1 MTEPLQ
7 PASPDALPTLTP
19 VARVEGVS
27 VPLIQPVKPPRGGRA
42 RWAIALVATLVVV
55 LVAGGLVAFAG
66 AGAASVAPAYA
77 PSDALLYMDIRGD
90 LPGDQRQ
97 QLATFM
103 AHFPGFADPSSL
115 QTKLDQALDK
125 LVSKATNGTFSYSGN
140 IEPWFGGQ
148 VAVAVGPSDS
158 VVLIVSV
165 SDSAGLPTKLDQTS
179 QQLASQLGGSVAID
193 EHDGTSVYTITGATG
208 VSGLSSFS
216 FAISTDAIV
225 VAKDPG
231 AVDAALDRKAGKS
244 PNLAGSSA
252 FRDAIGRLDADRS
265 GTFYLDG
272 AAAQTLLKS
281 AAAGSTCGSAATL
294 AGLPTTM
301 AGELRLQDGNLVIRD
316 RASLPAASAS
326 PVTAATSDLASH
338 VPGGALVYA
347 ETHGFGDL
355 WRTQATALIQNPC
368 FASVAGQ
375 LSTIEGL
382 LGTKVPDAFGWVKD
396 AGVVVTAPGGAPQG
410 GLVATTSDAAAGQ
423 ARLTQ
428 VLTLLSLAKGQGGP
442 AITTSSAP
450 YAGTTITSVTVDLG
464 SAATTGGAA
473 PSGSAPI
480 GMPGSVTVSYAFKG
494 QVFVLGVGDAFVK
507 AVLDTTDANSLASDG
522 RYSAALSAAG
532 GPTDSGVVYADVTG
546 IRSLV
551 EAQLPADQKAKY
563 SSNVQPYLTPFDR
576 LISVGVDTAGSESDT
591 TIIFTK

>member
-1 MTEPLQ
+1 
-7 PASPDALPTLTP
+7 
-19 VARVEGVS
+19 
-27 VPLIQPVKPPRGGRA
+27 
-42 RWAIALVATLVVV
+42 
-55 LVAGGLVAFAG
+55 
-66 AGAASVAPAYA
+66 
-77 PSDALLYMDIRGD
+77 MDIRGD

-125 LVSKATNGTFSYSGN
+125 LVSKATNGTFSYTGN

-179 QQLASQLGGSVAID
+179 QQLAKQLGGSVAIAD
-193 EHDGTSVYTITGATG
+193 HDGTSVYTISGATG
-208 VSGLSSFS
+208 VSGLSAVS

-225 VAKDPG
+225 VAKD
-231 AVDAALDRKAGKS
+231 AATVDAALDRKAGKS

-252 FRDAIGRLDADRS
+252 FRDAIARLDADRS

-272 AAAQTLLKS
+272 S
-281 AAAGSTCGSAATL
+281 AAEKLLTSTAASSTCGSATTL

-316 RASLPAASAS
+316 RATLPTASAS

-338 VPGGALVYA
+338 VPGAALVYA

-382 LGTKVPDAFGWVKD
+382 LGTKIPDAFGWVKD
-396 AGVVVTAPGGAPQG
+396 AGLVVTAPGGAPQG

-464 SAATTGGAA
+464 SAATIGGGA
-473 PSGSAPI
+473 PSASAPI
-480 GMPGSVTVSYAFKG
+480 GMPGSVTISYAFKG

-546 IRSLV
+546 LRGLV
-551 EAQLPADQKAKY
+551 EAQLPADQKATY
-563 SSNVQPYLTPFDR
+563 SSDVQPYLTPFDR
-576 LISVGVDTAGSESDT
+576 LISVRVDTAGSESDT

>member
-7 PASPDALPTLTP
+7 PADPDALPTLTQ

-27 VPLIQPVKPPRGGRA
+27 VPLIQPAKTPRGGRA

-66 AGAASVAPAYA
+66 AGAASVGPAYA
-77 PSDALLYMDIRGD
+77 PADALLYMDVRGD

-125 LVSKATNGTFSYSGN
+125 LVSKATNGAYTYSGN

-158 VVLIVSV
+158 VVLVVSV

-179 QQLASQLGGSVAID
+179 QQLAKQLGGSVAIAD
-193 EHDGTSVYTITGATG
+193 HDGTSVYTISGATG
-208 VSGLSSFS
+208 VSGLSAVS

-225 VAKDPG
+225 VAKD
-231 AVDAALDRKAGKS
+231 AATVDAALDRKAGKS

-252 FRDAIGRLDADRS
+252 FHDAIGRLDADRS

-272 AAAQTLLKS
+272 AAAETLLKS
-281 AAAGSTCGSAATL
+281 TAAASSTCGSATTL

-301 AGELRLQDGNLVIRD
+301 AGELRLQDGNLIIRD
-316 RASLPAASAS
+316 RATLPAASAS

-338 VPGGALVYA
+338 VPGAALVYA

-382 LGTKVPDAFGWVKD
+382 LGTKIPDAFGWVKD

-464 SAATTGGAA
+464 TSGAA
-473 PSGSAPI
+473 GTALSGVPT
-480 GMPGSVTVSYAFKG
+480 SVTISYAFKG

-546 IRSLV
+546 IRGLV

-563 SSNVQPYLTPFDR
+563 SSDVQPYLTPFDR
-576 LISVGVDTAGSESDT
+576 LISVRVDTAGSESDT

>member
-7 PASPDALPTLTP
+7 PASPDALPTLTQ

-27 VPLIQPVKPPRGGRA
+27 VPLIQPVKTSRGGRA

-66 AGAASVAPAYA
+66 AGAASVGPAYA

-125 LVSKATNGTFSYSGN
+125 LVSKATNGAYTYSGN

-158 VVLIVSV
+158 VILVVSV

-179 QQLASQLGGSVAID
+179 QQLAKQLGGTVAIAD
-193 EHDGTSVYTITGATG
+193 HNGTSVYTLSGATG
-208 VSGLSSFS
+208 VSGLSAVS

-225 VAKDPG
+225 VAKD
-231 AVDAALDRKAGKS
+231 AATVDAALDRKAGKS
-244 PNLAGSSA
+244 PNLAGTSA

-272 AAAQTLLKS
+272 AAAQKLLDS
-281 AAAGSTCGSAATL
+281 TAASSSTCGSATTL

-301 AGELRLQDGNLVIRD
+301 AGELRLQDGNLIIRD
-316 RASLPAASAS
+316 QATLPAASAS

-338 VPGGALVYA
+338 VPGAALVYA

-355 WRTQATALIQNPC
+355 WRTEATTLIQNPC

-382 LGTKVPDAFGWVKD
+382 LGTKIPDAFAWVKD

-428 VLTLLSLAKGQGGP
+428 VLTLLGLAKGAGGP

-464 SAATTGGAA
+464 SALDMGGSTGGA
-473 PSGSAPI
+473 PS
-480 GMPGSVTVSYAFKG
+480 SVTVSYAFKG
-494 QVFVLGVGDAFVK
+494 QLFVLGVGDAFVK
-507 AVLDTTDANSLASDG
+507 AVLDTTNADSLASDA

-563 SSNVQPYLTPFDR
+563 TSDVQPYLTPFDR
-576 LISVGVDTAGSESDT
+576 LISVRVDTAGSESDT

>member
-7 PASPDALPTLTP
+7 PADPGALPTLTQ

-27 VPLIQPVKPPRGGRA
+27 VPLIQPAKTPRRGRA

-66 AGAASVAPAYA
+66 AGAASVGPAYA
-77 PSDALLYMDIRGD
+77 PADAVLYVDVRGD

-125 LVSKATNGTFSYSGN
+125 LVSKATNGAYTYSGN

-179 QQLASQLGGSVAID
+179 QQLAKQLGGSVAIA
-193 EHDGTSVYTITGATG
+193 EHDGTSVYTISGATG
-208 VSGLSSFS
+208 VSGLSAVS

-225 VAKDPG
+225 VAKD
-231 AVDAALDRKAGKS
+231 AATVDAALDRKAGKS
-244 PNLAGSSA
+244 PNLAGSGA
-252 FRDAIGRLDADRS
+252 FHDAIGRLDADRS

-272 AAAQTLLKS
+272 AAAETLLKS
-281 AAAGSTCGSAATL
+281 TAAASGTCGSATTL

-301 AGELRLQDGNLVIRD
+301 AGELRLQDGNLIIRD
-316 RASLPAASAS
+316 RATLPAASAS
-326 PVTAATSDLASH
+326 PVAAATSDLASH
-338 VPGGALVYA
+338 VPGAALVYA

-355 WRTQATALIQNPC
+355 WRTQATALVQNPC
-368 FASVAGQ
+368 FAGVAGQ

-382 LGTKVPDAFGWVKD
+382 LGTKIPDAFGWVKD

-464 SAATTGGAA
+464 TSGAA
-473 PSGSAPI
+473 GAALSGVPT
-480 GMPGSVTVSYAFKG
+480 SVTVSYAFKG

-507 AVLDTTDANSLASDG
+507 AVLDTTDANSLASDA
-522 RYSAALSAAG
+522 RYSAAVSAAG
-532 GPTDSGVVYADVTG
+532 GPTDSGVVYADLTG

-551 EAQLPADQKAKY
+551 EAQLPADQKATY
-563 SSNVQPYLTPFDR
+563 SSDVQPYLTPFDR
-576 LISVGVDTAGSESDT
+576 LISVRLDTAGSESDT

>member
-1 MTEPLQ
+1 MTEPL
-7 PASPDALPTLTP
+7 PPDSQDSLPTLTQ

-27 VPLIQPVKPPRGGRA
+27 VPLIQPTRTSRGGRA
-42 RWAIALVATLVVV
+42 RWAVALVATLVVV
-55 LVAGGLVAFAG
+55 LVAGGLVALAG
-66 AGAASVAPAYA
+66 AGATSVGPAYA
-77 PSDALLYMDIRGD
+77 PRDALLYVDIRGD

-115 QTKLDQALDK
+115 QTKLNQALDK
-125 LVSKATNGTFSYSGN
+125 LVSKATNGTYSYTGN

-179 QQLASQLGGSVAID
+179 QQLAKQLGGTVAIAD
-193 EHDGTSVYTITGATG
+193 HDGTSVYTISGATG
-208 VSGLSSFS
+208 VSGLSAVS
-216 FAISTDAIV
+216 FAITTDAIV
-225 VAKDPG
+225 VAKD
-231 AVDAALDRKAGKS
+231 AATVDAALDRKAGKS
-244 PNLAGSSA
+244 PNLAGASA
-252 FRDAIGRLDADRS
+252 FHDAISRLDADRS

-272 AAAQTLLKS
+272 AAAETLLKS
-281 AAAGSTCGSAATL
+281 SSASSTCGSATTL

-301 AGELRLQDGNLVIRD
+301 AGELRLQDGNLIVRD
-316 RASLPAASAS
+316 HATMPAASAS
-326 PVTAATSDLASH
+326 PVAAATSDLASH
-338 VPGGALVYA
+338 VPAGALVYA

-355 WRTQATALIQNPC
+355 WRTEATALIQNPC

-442 AITTSSAP
+442 TITTSAAP
-450 YAGTTITSVTVDLG
+450 YAGTTIQSVTVDLG
-464 SAATTGGAA
+464 TTLGTGAG
-473 PSGSAPI
+473 PS
-480 GMPGSVTVSYAFKG
+480 SVTLAYAFKG
-494 QVFVLGVGDAFVK
+494 ELFVVGVGDAFVK
-507 AVLDTTDANSLASDG
+507 TVLDTTSATSLASDG
-522 RYSAALSAAG
+522 RYSAALATAG
-532 GPTDSGVVYADVTG
+532 GPTDSSVVYADLTA
-546 IRSLV
+546 IRGLV
-551 EAQLPADQKAKY
+551 EAQLPASAKASY
-563 SSNVQPYLTPFDR
+563 SSDVQPYVIPFDR
-576 LISVGVDTAGSESDT
+576 LISVRVDAAGSESDT

>member
-27 VPLIQPVKPPRGGRA
+27 VPLIQPVSAPRGGRA

-66 AGAASVAPAYA
+66 AGAASVGPAYA
-77 PSDALLYMDIRGD
+77 PADALLYMDIRGD

-125 LVSKATNGTFSYSGN
+125 LVSKATNGAYSYTGN

-148 VAVAVGPSDS
+148 VAVAVSGDPTATSTGFSDS
-158 VVLIVSV
+158 VLLVVSV
-165 SDSAGLPTKLDQTS
+165 SDTAGLPTKLDQTS
-179 QQLASQLGGSVAID
+179 QQLAKQLGGSVAIAD
-193 EHDGTSVYTITGATG
+193 HDGTSVYTISGATG
-208 VSGLSSFS
+208 VSGLSAVS
-216 FAISTDAIV
+216 FAITTDAIV
-225 VAKDPG
+225 VAKD
-231 AVDAALDRKAGKS
+231 AATVDAALDRKAGKS
-244 PNLAGSSA
+244 PDLAGSSA
-252 FRDAIGRLDADRS
+252 FHDAIGRLDADRS

-272 AAAQTLLKS
+272 AAAETLLKS
-281 AAAGSTCGSAATL
+281 TAGSSTCGSAVTL
-294 AGLPTTM
+294 AGLPTTI
-301 AGELRLQDGNLVIRD
+301 AGELRLQDGNLIIRD

-326 PVTAATSDLASH
+326 PMPAATSDLASH
-338 VPGGALVYA
+338 VPGAALAYA

-355 WRTQATALIQNPC
+355 WRTEATALIQNPC

-382 LGTKVPDAFGWVKD
+382 LGTKIPDAFGWVKD

-410 GLVATTSDAAAGQ
+410 GLVATTSDAATGQ

-442 AITTSSAP
+442 AITHEQRAVRRHDDHLGDGRP
-450 YAGTTITSVTVDLG
+450 RHHGRGRARRECADRGAGI
-464 SAATTGGAA
+464 
-473 PSGSAPI
+473 
-480 GMPGSVTVSYAFKG
+480 
-494 QVFVLGVGDAFVK
+494 GDA
-507 AVLDTTDANSLASDG
+507 VLRLQGPGVRPGCRRRLRQG
-522 RYSAALSAAG
+522 RA
-532 GPTDSGVVYADVTG
+532 
-546 IRSLV
+546 
-551 EAQLPADQKAKY
+551 
-563 SSNVQPYLTPFDR
+563 
-576 LISVGVDTAGSESDT
+576 
-591 TIIFTK
+591 

>member
-7 PASPDALPTLTP
+7 PASPDALPTLTQ

-27 VPLIQPVKPPRGGRA
+27 VPLIQPVRSPRGGRA

-66 AGAASVAPAYA
+66 AGATSVGPAYA
-77 PSDALLYMDIRGD
+77 PSDALLYMDVRGD

-125 LVSKATNGTFSYSGN
+125 LVSKVTNGTYTYSGN

-158 VVLIVSV
+158 VVVVVSV
-165 SDSAGLPTKLDQTS
+165 SDTAGLPTKLDQTS
-179 QQLASQLGGSVAID
+179 QQLAKLIGGSVAITD
-193 EHDGTSVYTITGATG
+193 HDGTSVYSISGGTG
-208 VSGLSSFS
+208 VSGLPAFS
-216 FAISTDAIV
+216 FAITSDAIV
-225 VAKDPG
+225 VAKDATTVG
-231 AVDAALDRKAGKS
+231 AALDRKAGKS

-252 FRDAIGRLDADRS
+252 FHDAIARLDADRS

-272 AAAQTLLKS
+272 S
-281 AAAGSTCGSAATL
+281 AAEKLLQSTADTSSTCGSATSL

-301 AGELRLQDGNLVIRD
+301 AGELRLQDGNLVIRE
-316 RASLPAASAS
+316 RATLPAASAS
-326 PVTAATSDLASH
+326 PVAATTSDLASH
-338 VPGGALVYA
+338 VPAGALFYA

-355 WRTQATALIQNPC
+355 WRTEATTLIQNPC

-382 LGTKVPDAFGWVKD
+382 LGTKIPDAFGWVKD
-396 AGVVVTAPGGAPQG
+396 AGVVMTAPGGVPQG
-410 GLVATTSDAAAGQ
+410 GLVATTSDAATGQ

-428 VLTLLSLAKGQGGP
+428 VLTLLKLAKGQGGP
-442 AITTSSAP
+442 AITTSDAP
-450 YAGTTITSVTVDLG
+450 YAGTTITSVKVDLG
-464 SAATTGGAA
+464 TDSSVDSTTGAV
-473 PSGSAPI
+473 PT
-480 GMPGSVTVSYAFKG
+480 SVTLAYAFKG

-507 AVLDTTDANSLASDG
+507 AVLDTTDTTSLASDG
-522 RYSAALSAAG
+522 RYSASLSAAG
-532 GPTDSGVVYADVTG
+532 GPTDSGVVYADLTA
-546 IRSLV
+546 IRGLI
-551 EAQLPADQKAKY
+551 EAQLPAAQKAQY
-563 SSNVQPYLTPFDR
+563 TSDVQPYLAPFDR
-576 LISVGVDTAGSESDT
+576 VISVSVDAAGSESDT
-591 TIIFTK
+591 AIIFTK

>member
-1 MTEPLQ
+1 MTEPL
-7 PASPDALPTLTP
+7 PPDSQDSLPTLTQ

-27 VPLIQPVKPPRGGRA
+27 VPLIQPTRTSRGGRA
-42 RWAIALVATLVVV
+42 RWAVALVATLVVV
-55 LVAGGLVAFAG
+55 LVAGGLVALAG
-66 AGAASVAPAYA
+66 AGATSVGPAYA
-77 PSDALLYMDIRGD
+77 PRDALLYVDIRGD

-115 QTKLDQALDK
+115 QTKLNQALDK
-125 LVSKATNGTFSYSGN
+125 LVSKATNGTYSYTGN

-179 QQLASQLGGSVAID
+179 QQLAKQLGGTVAIAD
-193 EHDGTSVYTITGATG
+193 HDGTSVYTISGATG
-208 VSGLSSFS
+208 VSGLSAVS
-216 FAISTDAIV
+216 FAITTDAIV
-225 VAKDPG
+225 VAKD
-231 AVDAALDRKAGKS
+231 AATVDAALDRKAGKS
-244 PNLAGSSA
+244 PNLAGASA
-252 FRDAIGRLDADRS
+252 FHDAISRLDADRS

-272 AAAQTLLKS
+272 AAAETLLKS
-281 AAAGSTCGSAATL
+281 SSASSTCGSATTL

-301 AGELRLQDGNLVIRD
+301 AGELRLQDGNLIVRD
-316 RASLPAASAS
+316 HATMPAASAS
-326 PVTAATSDLASH
+326 PVAAATSDLASH
-338 VPGGALVYA
+338 VPAGALVYA

-355 WRTQATALIQNPC
+355 WRTEATALIQNPC

-428 VLTLLSLAKGQGGP
+428 VLTLLQLAKGQGGP
-442 AITTSSAP
+442 TITTSAAP
-450 YAGTTITSVTVDLG
+450 YAGTTIQSVTVDLG
-464 SAATTGGAA
+464 TTLGTGAG
-473 PSGSAPI
+473 PS
-480 GMPGSVTVSYAFKG
+480 SVTLAYAFKG
-494 QVFVLGVGDAFVK
+494 ELFVVGVGDAFVK
-507 AVLDTTDANSLASDG
+507 TVLDTTSATSLASDG
-522 RYSAALSAAG
+522 RYSAALATAG
-532 GPTDSGVVYADVTG
+532 GPTDSSVVYADLTA
-546 IRSLV
+546 IRGLV
-551 EAQLPADQKAKY
+551 EAQLPASAKASY
-563 SSNVQPYLTPFDR
+563 SSDVQPYVIPFDR
-576 LISVGVDTAGSESDT
+576 LISVRVDAAGSESDT